1 MVPRQLSFS
10 SQPAATLTSRS
21 THLRTFIALKPEA
34 NIIRQL
40 VACIDGLQGCGWSR
54 QVRWTADSN
63 LHMTLRFIGNTDT
76 SIVADLLQDLS
87 SNCNPAPIPYEIDN
101 VLIFR
106 SAKRPSVIAATVADN
121 AQLNELVRI
130 LETLLQSHGFAA
142 ESKSFRGHFTLG
154 RCRRGFPKG
163 TSIDYPV
170 DPIRSE
176 ATQLVLYQ
184 SDTRPSGAVYTS
196 LGSISL

>member
-130 LETLLQSHGFAA
+130 LETL
-142 ESKSFRGHFTLG
+142 
-154 RCRRGFPKG
+154 
-163 TSIDYPV
+163 
-170 DPIRSE
+170 
-176 ATQLVLYQ
+176 
-184 SDTRPSGAVYTS
+184 PSGDAGAVFQKEHRSTTRLIRFDRRQHSWFCTRATPGRAAPYIHRWGRYRS
-196 LGSISL
+196 DQ